1 MLLIN
6 DLTGT
11 AYEADGITEEDYHK
25 MIDALQALG
34 AKSVVITSAIVKDSV
49 NKTVMGYDHIENKYF
64 RIDFD
69 EIPVRFPGTGDI
81 FSAIFM
87 AEILS
92 GKTLQTA
99 TKKAMDAVRTMII
112 KNAENADKFKGIPLE
127 TCLEVLDE

>member
-1 MLLIN
+1 
-6 DLTGT
+6 
-11 AYEADGITEEDYHK
+11 
-25 MIDALQALG
+25 MIDSLRALG

-49 NKTVMGYDHIENKYF
+49 NKVVMGYDHKEDKYF

-87 AEILS
+87 AKILNDE
-92 GKTLQTA
+92 TLQTA
-99 TKKAMDAVRTMII
+99 THKAMDAVRTMIM
-112 KNAENADKFKGIPLE
+112 KNVGNADKFKGIPLE

>member
-1 MLLIN
+1 MVFKKCC
-6 DLTGT
+6 
-11 AYEADGITEEDYHK
+11 ITTR
-25 MIDALQALG
+25 
-34 AKSVVITSAIVKDSV
+34 TSAIVKDSV
-49 NKTVMGYDHIENKYF
+49 NKAVMGYDHIENKYF

-87 AEILS
+87 AKILS
-92 GKTLQTA
+92 GKTLLTA
-99 TKKAMDAVRTMII
+99 TKKAMDAVRTMIM